1 MADVSMG
8 LARRRFLGLLI
19 AVPAAWF
26 AGLRVLGLD
35 DHAAA
40 AALLAA
46 SAPDSAAARGG
57 RGLAPTPDCDDGDE
71 PTPSETEGPFF
82 TPRSPERTS
91 LLEPGMPGTRIV
103 LTGRVLS
110 PGCKPLAGA
119 LLDFWH
125 ADDSGEYDNDGYRCR
140 GHQFTDANGRY
151 RLETV
156 VPGLYPGRTRHFH
169 VKVQPKGGRV
179 LTTQLYFPGEA
190 RNQRDF
196 LFRPDLLM
204 AIDTAAKGQNAG
216 FNFILRSA

>member
-140 GHQFTDANGRY
+140 GHQFTDADGRY